1 MTLHPA
7 QIGRYFE
14 DFAIGDVYQHPLG
27 RTINETDNTWFTLL
41 TMNTN
46 QNHFNSHFAQS
57 HPITQGKII
66 VNSGFTV
73 ALVLGMSVLDCSQ
86 NAIVNLGWTDIKLT
100 FPVFVGD
107 TLYSESIVLD
117 TRESKSKPYAGI
129 ITIRTRGL
137 NQDGEEV
144 ASWTRS
150 VMIWKRSAGNDQ
162 GYFPEAKTGPMTLP
176 GA

>member
-14 DFAIGDVYQHPLG
+14 DFTIGDVYQHPLG

-73 ALVLGMSVLDCSQ
+73 ALVLGMSVIDCSQ

-100 FPVFVGD
+100 APVFVGD
-107 TLYSESIVLD
+107 TLYAESEVLGK
-117 TRESKSKPYAGI
+117 RESKSRPTQGI
-129 ITIRTRGL
+129 VTVRTTGRKADGTVVITFDRNMLVPKRGHGVE
-137 NQDGEEV
+137 D
-144 ASWTRS
+144 
-150 VMIWKRSAGNDQ
+150 
-162 GYFPEAKTGPMTLP
+162 
-176 GA
+176 

>member
-46 QNHFNSHFAQS
+46 QNHFNAHFAQS
-57 HPITQGKII
+57 HPITEGKII

-73 ALVLGMSVLDCSQ
+73 ALVLGMSVTRLQPERDRQPGLDRHQ
-86 NAIVNLGWTDIKLT
+86 AHAPGLRRRHPLLRVDRARH
-100 FPVFVGD
+100 
-107 TLYSESIVLD
+107 
-117 TRESKSKPYAGI
+117 RESKSKPV
-129 ITIRTRGL
+129 RR
-137 NQDGEEV
+137 
-144 ASWTRS
+144 ASSRC
-150 VMIWKRSAGNDQ
+150 A
-162 GYFPEAKTGPMTLP
+162 PA
-176 GA
+176 A